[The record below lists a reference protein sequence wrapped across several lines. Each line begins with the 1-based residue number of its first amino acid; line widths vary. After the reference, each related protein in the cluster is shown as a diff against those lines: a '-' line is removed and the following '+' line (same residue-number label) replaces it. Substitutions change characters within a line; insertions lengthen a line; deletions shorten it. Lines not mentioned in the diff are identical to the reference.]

1 MYSRAA
7 VHLINACHTSRDF
20 EIKALIVCSKLCI
33 VIKRSFPVC
42 YCSSLDFQK
51 VAAKVTTTQQRVLGA
66 YKDDLLDI
74 PPCQCK

>member
-1 MYSRAA
+1 MSG
-7 VHLINACHTSRDF
+7 DF

-33 VIKRSFPVC
+33 VMKRSFPVC
-42 YCSSLDFQK
+42 YCSFLGFHK

-74 PPCQCK
+74 LPCQCK